1 MTAQTDVSHDT
12 TCLHHLLALRSS
24 WLTQKEANQGKL
36 QLYTHEMQMRF
47 SNAQC
52 ACARHYKFFT
62 DGAWE
67 TQDARTH
74 DNRTLYVVLTA
85 NSQTTHER
93 QTCLTLLT
101 SDHTACYAPSV
112 HRTVVRRTRRTR
124 LGRRMAGALEV
135 HVASHCTTKC
145 SHRASNRRLQARR
158 VPCVNGNSE
167 A

>member
-1 MTAQTDVSHDT
+1 MTAQTGHDT

-93 QTCLTLLT
+93 QTSGPSQDELGLGSSADRT
-101 SDHTACYAPSV
+101 SSSGFDYFRKGFQRVSSILATFAHLFPAAAAACSPS
-112 HRTVVRRTRRTR
+112 
-124 LGRRMAGALEV
+124 
-135 HVASHCTTKC
+135 S
-145 SHRASNRRLQARR
+145 
-158 VPCVNGNSE
+158 
-167 A
+167 

>member
-1 MTAQTDVSHDT
+1 MFLKCCRSPGSSPAKSDATSFIRWPRKGRVMTARTDDT

-36 QLYTHEMQMRF
+36 QLYTHEVQMRF

-93 QTCLTLLT
+93 QT
-101 SDHTACYAPSV
+101 S
-112 HRTVVRRTRRTR
+112 
-124 LGRRMAGALEV
+124 G
-135 HVASHCTTKC
+135 
-145 SHRASNRRLQARR
+145 
-158 VPCVNGNSE
+158 VPYIFF
-167 A
+167 